1 MDLVGLAKNKRLN
14 ALSAKLQADAATQ
27 HQETK
32 EKVRLF
38 GAFQYKAHSWDRQRR
53 VIVKAEHN
61 AHGANPRYVVTNREG
76 EPQGLYEQD
85 YCARGEM
92 ENRIKE
98 QQLDLF
104 SDRTSCHEWWREPVP
119 GIALLL
125 CLRASGTAAAHRPG
139 GHRVGA
145 GPSGHPPAR
154 NCAKVGAVVVRNTRR
169 VRLWFKVGLSL
180 ARSLSP
186 LRGLL
191 LRLGRSGAGPGTR

>member
-1 MDLVGLAKNKRLN
+1 VGLAKNKRLN

-104 SDRTSCHEWWREPVP
+104 SDRTSCHEWWPNQFRV
-119 GIALLL
+119 LLSSFAYVL
-125 CLRASGTAAAHRPG
+125 VETLRRIGLAGTE
-139 GHRVGA
+139 
-145 GPSGHPPAR
+145 
-154 NCAKVGAVVVRNTRR
+154 
-169 VRLWFKVGLSL
+169 L
-180 ARSLSP
+180 ARAQAGTLRRETARKSGRWWCATPAGCACGLKSAFP
-186 LRGLL
+186 LQEVFRHCVACFYG
-191 LRLGRSGAGPGTR
+191 

>member
-1 MDLVGLAKNKRLN
+1 VFLCSGKSGSINAQSSSLIVKRAPVLSTRLAWGRERGLTSPALFCLAVFIPANPTTKSVIRIGIKNKRLN

-27 HQETK
+27 HQEIK

-125 CLRASGTAAAHRPG
+125 CLRA
-139 GHRVGA
+139 
-145 GPSGHPPAR
+145 
-154 NCAKVGAVVVRNTRR
+154 K
-169 VRLWFKVGLSL
+169 
-180 ARSLSP
+180 
-186 LRGLL
+186 
-191 LRLGRSGAGPGTR
+191 